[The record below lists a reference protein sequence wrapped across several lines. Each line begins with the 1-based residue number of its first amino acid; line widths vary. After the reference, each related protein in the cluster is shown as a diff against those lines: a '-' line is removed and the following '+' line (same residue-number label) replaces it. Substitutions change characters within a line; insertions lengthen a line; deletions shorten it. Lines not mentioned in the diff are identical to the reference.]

1 VLQGSWLPD
10 QPHALQAQQMV
21 ACQPS
26 FGAAQGEDDAAAEL
40 LQLPRVLHQ
49 VVEEDS
55 RAVLSMQASQEQL
68 GGLQCQ
74 QQQQQLAPSKIEDA
88 AAVPAVASGQDTAE
102 GTAST
107 ATQRQLLQVSCSKQA
122 SF

>member
-1 VLQGSWLPD
+1 
-10 QPHALQAQQMV
+10 MV

-26 FGAAQGEDDAAAEL
+26 FGAAQGEEDAAAEL

-68 GGLQCQ
+68 GGLQRQQ
-74 QQQQQLAPSKIEDA
+74 QQQQQLAPSKIKDA
-88 AAVPAVASGQDTAE
+88 VAVPAVASGQDTAE

-107 ATQRQLLQVSCSKQA
+107 TTQQQLLQVSCSKQA
-122 SF
+122 GS